1 MYLKLSQPKAS
12 FMENQNTYA
21 QPTPGLFGKPQ
32 QQPMV
37 PQEFSE
43 QVTTSLRRLRVLEE
57 RYSTI
62 HRKTQVYEQNSLV
75 KNRKFDSDI
84 KTINEDLRELKKE
97 INEVKDKMIMLVSEL
112 QSCAKREEVEILKK
126 YLNLWEPLNFI
137 TRNELKKILDDV
149 VEEKLRE
156 VNKVEEKNKKI

>member
-1 MYLKLSQPKAS
+1 MD
-12 FMENQNTYA
+12 NRNVYA
-21 QPTPGLFGKPQ
+21 QPKPGIFGKPP
-32 QQPMV
+32 QQPAV
-37 PQEFSE
+37 SGEFSE

-57 RYSTI
+57 RYSTL

-75 KNRKFDSDI
+75 KNKKFDSDI
-84 KTINEDLRELKKE
+84 KTINEDLRELKRQVNE
-97 INEVKDKMIMLVSEL
+97 IKDKMLMLVSEL

-126 YLNLWEPLNFI
+126 YLNLWEPLNFV

-156 VNKVEEKNKKI
+156 VNNKPQNKDIK